1 MIPNYFSLIQHC
13 AMKSSKGKAKL
24 NQKILNGQLSYLVY
38 WMGSWFVLGIA
49 LKQKNKFFKSII
61 SKLLSNNSN
70 RRGGY
75 LLLIFSKLCG
85 SEKYKVTKEGGV
97 LFAPSSR

>member
-1 MIPNYFSLIQHC
+1 MIPNSISLIQHC

-49 LKQKNKFFKSII
+49 LKQKNKFCKSI
-61 SKLLSNNSN
+61 SCRLSSNYSN
-70 RRGGY
+70 RRGGN
-75 LLLIFSKLCG
+75 LLLIFRKTVRI
-85 SEKYKVTKEGGV
+85 SEK
-97 LFAPSSR
+97 